1 MGGGKMMK
9 ESWLALVGSVL
20 PSLVMAQSAQ
30 STQTGPAPT
39 PVEKGPYARIALLR
53 PHEGK
58 TVEFEAGYIRHL
70 DWHRQAKDP
79 FTWYGWS
86 VWASER
92 QRWFVYAT
100 FGHAASDFDHAV
112 APAEDERDNV
122 MNVVP
127 HAEFAGNTFYE
138 FLPALS
144 RGTAEPQPTPR
155 VEMTTVDLLPGK
167 SKEFE
172 AALNAEKSKL
182 QGETLWY
189 RMLAGGALP
198 RYLRLRPMGNVASI
212 LEGRAEDPLFAIVTP
227 LVAKTS
233 VEILSLRPTMSYNL
247 PAAK

>member
-1 MGGGKMMK
+1 MMK

-30 STQTGPAPT
+30 TAQAGPAST
-39 PVEKGPYARIALLR
+39 PAEKGPFARIALLR

-70 DWHRQAKDP
+70 EWHRQARDP

-86 VWASER
+86 VWASDR

-127 HAEFAGNTFYE
+127 HAEFAGNAFYE

-144 RGTAEPQPTPR
+144 RGTGEPRPAPR

-167 SKEFE
+167 AKEFE
-172 AALNAEKSKL
+172 ATLGAEQSKL

-198 RYLRLRPMGNVASI
+198 RYLRLRPMPNVASI
-212 LEGRAEDPLFAIVTP
+212 LDERAREPLSGTITV
-227 LVAKTS
+227 LVSKTS
-233 VEILSLRPTMSYNL
+233 GEILNLRPTMSYNL